1 MITAE
6 ESLLINIPRIR
17 LCSAYCNY
25 LSVAYQWTDRHE
37 ITDLRGCAVVTQFA
51 IYAVQCRIPA
61 VVEKGA
67 VWHTA
72 SSNGAS
78 KFAPG
83 HLQFFCLAGSSVTA
97 RAFTARP
104 LSHPHLKTVPWPPTA
119 CADQRQS
126 RNQAWPLCRP

>member
-51 IYAVQCRIPA
+51 VYAVQCRIPA

-83 HLQFFCLAGSSVTA
+83 HFCSSSVWPD
-97 RAFTARP
+97 RRSP
-104 LSHPHLKTVPWPPTA
+104 RGHL
-119 CADQRQS
+119 QRD
-126 RNQAWPLCRP
+126 RFPICI